1 MSEDERDFKDFV
13 GVARKYAREALRLV
27 SRPTPDW
34 EGSIRELEVAEA
46 ALELAR
52 ECALAEIAARGK
64 ASEDGKIEAHSKVIR

>member
-34 EGSIRELEVAEA
+34 ERSINELEVAEA

-52 ECALAEIAARGK
+52 ECALAEIAAG
-64 ASEDGKIEAHSKVIR
+64 SESFADGTMRAHSKVIR